1 MKNYIDVQKRKLDID
16 EINAMSRAKEVELK

>member
-16 EINAMSRAKEVELK
+16 EINAMPRAKEVELK